1 MSGAFGWARANSA
14 DAGTRVHR
22 PDDFVGARAA
32 YAGGAKRVDIGFDP
46 NDGKSRKIDA
56 FATKIGT
63 KVVPDGKVALSSTA
77 ANVVM
82 VVLDVTGSMQE
93 WPQEIFKRLPLLYT
107 ELTRYLG
114 SDDLEILFIAHGDAS
129 GSDRYPI
136 QVGRFAR
143 GPDLDAILASLER
156 EGGGSGRQ
164 SERES
169 HELVAYHLVERIDT
183 RSAQN
188 VFAFFVTDEAGYD
201 MVDAGQVDRLL
212 GAPVNRELVRAKDVL
227 ARLSVSADVYAVVC
241 DTKTYNHP
249 IAPEWWRG
257 MLGREQVLI
266 LDDARRIVDV
276 LLGVMAGKVGK
287 DREFDLDLTKRQ
299 AGLPH
304 GRDNIANVHKTLA
317 IVRKGGAT
325 KLLSPPDA
333 SGSRVNGTRT
343 LLDD

>member
-1 MSGAFGWARANSA
+1 MSGAFGWVKA
-14 DAGTRVHR
+14 DVVGGGTRVHR
-22 PDDFVGARAA
+22 PDDFAPAKDA
-32 YAGGAKRVDIGFDP
+32 YAGGAKRIDIGFDP

-56 FATKIGT
+56 FATKLGARVI
-63 KVVPDGKVALSSTA
+63 PNGKGVLSSIA
-77 ANVVM
+77 ANVVI
-82 VVLDVTGSMQE
+82 VSLDVTGSMCE
-93 WPQEIFKRLPLLYT
+93 WPQEIFKRLPLLYVD
-107 ELTRYLG
+107 LVRYFG
-114 SDDLEILFIAHGDAS
+114 SDDVEVLFIAHGDAS

-143 GPDLDAILASLER
+143 GSDLDAILASLER
-156 EGGGSGRQ
+156 EGGGNGRQ
-164 SERES
+164 AQRES

-188 VFAFFVTDEAGYD
+188 VFAFFITDEAGYD
-201 MVDAGQVDRLL
+201 TVDAGQVDRLL
-212 GAPVNRELVRAKDVL
+212 GVPVNRELVKTKDVL

-241 DTKTYNHP
+241 DTKTYSHP

-287 DREFDLDLTKRQ
+287 DREFDIDLTKRQ
-299 AGLPH
+299 VGLPH

-317 IVRKGGAT
+317 IVRRGGVT

-333 SGSRVNGTRT
+333 SGSRANGTRS

>member
-1 MSGAFGWARANSA
+1 MSGAFGWVKA
-14 DAGTRVHR
+14 DVVGGGTRVHR
-22 PDDFVGARAA
+22 PDDFAPAKDA

-46 NDGKSRKIDA
+46 NDGKSRKIDD
-56 FATKIGT
+56 FATKLGS
-63 KVVPDGKVALSSTA
+63 KVIPNGMGVLSSTA

-82 VVLDVTGSMQE
+82 VSLDVTGSMQE
-93 WPQEIFKRLPLLYT
+93 WPQEIFKRLPLLYVD
-107 ELTRYLG
+107 LVRYFG
-114 SDDLEILFIAHGDAS
+114 SDDVEVLFIAHGDAS

-201 MVDAGQVDRLL
+201 AVDADQVDRLL
-212 GAPVNRELVRAKDVL
+212 GAPVNRELVRTKDVL

-257 MLGREQVLI
+257 MLGREHVLI

-276 LLGVMAGKVGK
+276 LLGVVAGRVGK

-299 AGLPH
+299 RDMRF
-304 GRDNIANVHKTLA
+304 GRDNIANVQKTLA
-317 IVRKGGAT
+317 IVRKGGTA
-325 KLLSPPDA
+325 KLLAPPKEESA
-333 SGSRVNGTRT
+333 YRGTRG
-343 LLDD
+343 LLD